1 MSNNEILSF
10 VSLSTENG
18 ISAWL
23 KFKKYPNF
31 CINICLLKGKGNF
44 KSLNTQYSPHV
55 YWGGHPCN
63 QSVPSWVSYFIF
75 WYHCSCSKSRIKQ
88 KFCQITHYW
97 NLDWIIYAYYW
108 NNHYEIVNFFT
119 SGIPLMWELPI
130 KGNVLTHVCLFT
142 PLNWLYTVGA
152 MPLKFTH
159 EYFLFMII
167 LLHKCLLFWKARIDG
182 HHQKIKINK

>member
-10 VSLSTENG
+10 VLLSTENG

-44 KSLNTQYSPHV
+44 KSLNTQYSPHI
-55 YWGGHPCN
+55 YWGGHRCN
-63 QSVPSWVSYFIF
+63 QSVPSWVLYFIF

-97 NLDWIIYAYYW
+97 NLDWIIYAYCW
-108 NNHYEIVNFFT
+108 NDHYEIVNFFT
-119 SGIPLMWELPI
+119 SCIPLMWELP
-130 KGNVLTHVCLFT
+130 KVMFWHVSVFSHLWTGYTQWVL
-142 PLNWLYTVGA
+142 
-152 MPLKFTH
+152 
-159 EYFLFMII
+159 
-167 LLHKCLLFWKARIDG
+167 CLLNSHMSTFFLWLSFCTNVYSFEKPELMATTE
-182 HHQKIKINK
+182 K